1 MTAVQKVSTFLWF
14 DQDAEA
20 AVRLYTSLL
29 PNSRVLQTTRWQKGG
44 PMPEGLLMTARF
56 VLAGTE
62 FMALNG
68 GPMFRFTEAASLLVR
83 CDSQREIDDLWSK
96 LCDGGEPGQCG
107 WLKDRFGLS
116 WQIVPGALLEFFA
129 SKDQEAVQRMTAAM
143 MQMQKLDVGKLVAA
157 YQAR

>member
-44 PMPEGLLMTARF
+44 PKPEGLLMTARF
-56 VLAGTE
+56 ELAGTE

-68 GPMFRFTEAASLLVR
+68 GPMFRFSEATSLLVR
-83 CDSQREIDDLWSK
+83 CDSQREIDDLWGK
-96 LCDGGEPGQCG
+96 LCEGGEPGQCG
-107 WLKDRFGLS
+107 WLKDRYGLS
-116 WQIVPGALLEFFA
+116 WQIVPTAMLDLFA
-129 SKDQEAVQRMTAAM
+129 SKDPAAIQRMTAVM
-143 MQMQKLDVGKLVAA
+143 MTMQKLDVGKLVAA
-157 YQAR
+157 YQGK

>member
-1 MTAVQKVSTFLWF
+1 MTTVQKVTPFLWF

-29 PNSRVLQTTRWQKGG
+29 PSSRILQTTRWQKGG

-56 VLAGTE
+56 HLAGTE

-68 GPMFRFTEAASLLVR
+68 GPMFRFSEAASLLVR
-83 CDSQREIDDLWSK
+83 CDSQREIDELWSK
-96 LCDGGEPGQCG
+96 LCDGGEPSQCG

-116 WQIVPGALLEFFA
+116 WQIVPGALLDFFA
-129 SKDQEAVQRMTAAM
+129 SKDAAAIQRVTAAM
-143 MQMQKLDVGKLVAA
+143 MPMQKIDVGVLVAA
-157 YQAR
+157 FQGK